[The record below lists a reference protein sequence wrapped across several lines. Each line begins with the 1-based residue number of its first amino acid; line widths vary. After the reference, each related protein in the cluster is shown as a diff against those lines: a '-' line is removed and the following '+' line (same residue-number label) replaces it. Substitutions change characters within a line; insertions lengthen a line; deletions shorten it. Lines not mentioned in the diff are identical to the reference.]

1 MGFAAGLLVWALIL
15 LILHQCLTYGFHN
28 VSYRKPIPI
37 YLKWENDDIYDI
49 LWYTGVRKNKSDT
62 SKRSGPSFPITSKGK
77 KPRSEMAIAGL
88 HHMPKR
94 ENYKSE
100 YSHTIYSN
108 TRSRVKS
115 KNKNDT
121 NKGKKKLWRQRKM

>member
-1 MGFAAGLLVWALIL
+1 MEKIGLFFA
-15 LILHQCLTYGFHN
+15 
-28 VSYRKPIPI
+28 
-37 YLKWENDDIYDI
+37 
-49 LWYTGVRKNKSDT
+49 
-62 SKRSGPSFPITSKGK
+62 GK

-94 ENYKSE
+94 EDYKSE

-115 KNKNDT
+115 KNKERHQKRKKEASEAKKDVKT
-121 NKGKKKLWRQRKM
+121 KKKINDGFSV